1 VQNSSR
7 RVFSLVFASF
17 FTVALILSALFSS
30 AEPPTGPPPGL
41 IDNPGLARA
50 RLDAWYNK
58 HIPHPACPNC
68 YKVDSGLPGIF
79 EKVPGTDHI
88 ISRDLPDPAPLGL
101 GEIRPD
107 RHPETGEPLWY
118 KGRQAYVGPTDEE
131 RVSASLPRP
140 LIEVKRIMSRHQD
153 QLFKIEG
160 VHGVGIGEKGLV
172 VQILPGKSANRR
184 LLPTIVEGVPVHV
197 EESGLAIGQSHTLK
211 YRPVPVAAE
220 IISTASYSIG
230 TLGPHLSRDFSDG
243 IGYCCQLY
251 TLTAGHVVQFPG
263 FPNSNVNNQRVIHQ
277 PAGSP
282 YGYVAYMFQ
291 MMPCVGGILDGCSP
305 YYPIPINDVRVRPD
319 AAAIGHDG
327 ADLFP
332 MTSPCNGAAKPVRR
346 MQDGASSWKSGPSGI
361 IRIPTLSN
369 CGASW
374 LSAKKCLRIWG
385 INSHRTPAYLDRVNY
400 VADIGYHLPDDTL
413 RVFRVGP
420 LDGIIADTATQPGD
434 SGAMIAWE
442 GTKDNVGLH
451 IAATPFPLP
460 KNLAYYERLDY
471 IKTAFYNIGASFDH
485 YWGTAATASRP
496 STSPADNPC

>member
-1 VQNSSR
+1 MKNQSR
-7 RVFSLVFASF
+7 RLFPFVLASF
-17 FTVALILSALFSS
+17 FTVALVLSALFSS
-30 AEPPTGPPPGL
+30 AELPTGPPPGL
-41 IDNPGLARA
+41 INNPALARA

-58 HIPHPACPNC
+58 HIAHPACLNC
-68 YKVDSGLPGIF
+68 YKVDNGLPGIF
-79 EKVPGTDHI
+79 ERVPGTDHI
-88 ISRDLPDPAPLGL
+88 ISRDIPDPAPLGKR
-101 GEIRPD
+101 EIRPD

-118 KGRQAYVGPTDEE
+118 IGRQAYVGPTDEAL
-131 RVSASLPRP
+131 VSASLPRP

-153 QLFKIEG
+153 RLFKIEG

-172 VQILPGKSANRR
+172 VYILPKKSANRR
-184 LLPTIVEGVPVHV
+184 LLPTMAEGVPVHV
-197 EESGLAIGQSHTLK
+197 VESRIARGQSHTLK

-220 IISTASYSIG
+220 FTSTASYSTG
-230 TLGPHLSRDFSDG
+230 TLGPHVSRDFSDG

-263 FPNSNVNNQRVIHQ
+263 FPNSNVNGQRVIHQ

-291 MMPCVGGILDGCSP
+291 MMPCVGGIFNGCSSN
-305 YYPIPINDVRVRPD
+305 YPIPINDVRVRPD

-346 MQDGASSWKSGPSGI
+346 MQDGQSSWKSGPSGT

-369 CGASW
+369 CGSSW
-374 LSAKKCLRIWG
+374 LSATKCLRIWG
-385 INSHRTPAYLDRVNY
+385 IHSHRTPAYLLYVNY
-400 VADIGYHLPDDTL
+400 FGDIGYELPDNTL

-420 LDGIIADTATQPGD
+420 IDAIRTDTATQPGD

-442 GTKDNVGLH
+442 GTRDNVGLH
-451 IAATPFPLP
+451 IAASPFVLTET
-460 KNLAYYERLDY
+460 LAFYERLDY

-485 YWGTAATASRP
+485 YWGTAGPASRP
-496 STSPADNPC
+496 STSPVDNPC